1 MPRLDRR
8 WILALVARE
17 RRRQS
22 VELAAVQ
29 LVHEADL
36 QDLRSELREAK
47 GILQRLG
54 LIDESA
60 RSDRDFARPLN

>member
-1 MPRLDRR
+1 MRRHDRR

-22 VELAAVQ
+22 VQLAAVQ

-47 GILQRLG
+47 AILQRLG
-54 LIDESA
+54 LIDKFA
-60 RSDRDFARPLN
+60 RSDRDWSQPLH